1 MLAQTVDA
9 DDNICYHQITKDNN
23 ERTHMGMIRVSDET
37 EQRLKSISDGRSIGA
52 TVEMC
57 LNALENMAADE
68 EKKENSGAWARLATH
83 IDEKFDELKAL
94 LEDTTVD
101 RVAQSTGGGRAPG
114 EKKYLD
120 WDNFRYIVYELLKEG
135 DEEWASKQSYLAIEN
150 LDDEIHVYEK
160 NGSLWVDD
168 YYGRPSCILNI
179 SPRVREAIDKNF
191 TFDE

>member
-1 MLAQTVDA
+1 MSKMVKL
-9 DDNICYHQITKDNN
+9 
-23 ERTHMGMIRVSDET
+23 SDEVGYSLSKRA
-37 EQRLKSISDGRSIGA
+37 EEDGL
-52 TVEMC
+52 TM
-57 LNALENMAADE
+57 
-68 EKKENSGAWARLATH
+68 SGEVAKLLATSEMPPH
-83 IDEKFDELKAL
+83 PTDLDYFDKKFEH
-94 LEDTTVD
+94 LESLIENNLVD
-101 RVAQSTGGGRAPG
+101 VVAAGTGGGRAPG

-135 DEEWASKQSYLAIEN
+135 DAEWASQQSYLAIEN

-191 TFDE
+191 TFND

>member
-1 MLAQTVDA
+1 MPKQIKLTDSVAAMLE
-9 DDNICYHQITKDNN
+9 
-23 ERTHMGMIRVSDET
+23 ER
-37 EQRLKSISDGRSIGA
+37 
-52 TVEMC
+52 
-57 LNALENMAADE
+57 
-68 EKKENSGAWARLATH
+68 ARR
-83 IDEKFDELKAL
+83 DELSLAGEVNKL
-94 LEDTTVD
+94 LTEGGGGDLTGRLDYLESYLDKKFEELLSAINDTAVD
-101 RVAQSTGGGRAPG
+101 RVAAGGRAPG
-114 EKKYLD
+114 EKKYLE

-191 TFDE
+191 TFDD

>member
-1 MLAQTVDA
+1 MPKQIKLTDSVAAMLE
-9 DDNICYHQITKDNN
+9 
-23 ERTHMGMIRVSDET
+23 ERARRDELSLAGEVNKLLTEGGGSDLSG
-37 EQRLKSISDGRSIGA
+37 RLDY
-52 TVEMC
+52 
-57 LNALENMAADE
+57 LENYLDKKFE
-68 EKKENSGAWARLATH
+68 E
-83 IDEKFDELKAL
+83 L
-94 LEDTTVD
+94 LSAINDTAVD
-101 RVAQSTGGGRAPG
+101 RVAGGAGGGRAPG

-135 DEEWASKQSYLAIEN
+135 DEEWTSKQSYLAIEN

-191 TFDE
+191 TFDD

>member
-1 MLAQTVDA
+1 MPKQIKLTDSVAAMLEKRA
-9 DDNICYHQITKDNN
+9 K
-23 ERTHMGMIRVSDET
+23 RDELSLAGEVNKLLT
-37 EQRLKSISDGRSIGA
+37 EGGGGELSGRLDY
-52 TVEMC
+52 
-57 LNALENMAADE
+57 LESYLD
-68 EKKENSGAWARLATH
+68 K
-83 IDEKFDELKAL
+83 KFDELKSL
-94 LEDTTVD
+94 IENNLVD
-101 RVAQSTGGGRAPG
+101 VVAQGNGGGRAPG

-135 DEEWASKQSYLAIEN
+135 DAEWASKQSYLAIEN

-191 TFDE
+191 TFND